1 MQDSNV
7 IYPPIDIDIKL
18 TKDEA
23 WNLLTQHI
31 NATSGES
38 KLFHYHFARRQQYF
52 LYNAMIYEG
61 ARIYSLEG
69 CKKNCAI

>member
-23 WNLLTQHI
+23 WNLLTQHV
-31 NATSGES
+31 NTTSGES
-38 KLFHYHFARRQQYF
+38 KLFDYHFDRHQ
-52 LYNAMIYEG
+52 LCCWYNVMIYEG
-61 ARIYSLEG
+61 ARIYSSEG
-69 CKKNCAI
+69 C